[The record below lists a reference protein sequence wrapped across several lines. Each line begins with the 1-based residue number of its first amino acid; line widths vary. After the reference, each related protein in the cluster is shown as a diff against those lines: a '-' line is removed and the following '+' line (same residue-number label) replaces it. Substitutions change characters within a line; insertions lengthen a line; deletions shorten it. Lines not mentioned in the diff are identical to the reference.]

1 MIRVLIVD
9 DEAPAHA
16 VLEAHCSNID
26 DMGIVGNCYDGTSAL
41 AFLRQHPVDVMF
53 LDMQMSDLTGFE
65 VLKTLEHPPCVVFVT
80 AYSDYALESYEFG
93 VIDYLLKPVRYA
105 RFVAAVEKVRR
116 YMGRTQ
122 SGPEAGVAGTPEEAE
137 SGASAL
143 KPGAAFISIKVDGVI
158 ERIEVGRIN
167 AFEAWGNYVK
177 IHLTGQTLIERRT
190 LSDLEVSLA
199 EHGFVRIHKAWIVRL
214 RAIEAIDGNRVRL
227 GGQLL
232 PIGSIYKQKLR
243 DVIAS
248 DSV

>member
-16 VLEAHCSNID
+16 VLEAHCSKND
-26 DMGIVGNCYDGTSAL
+26 DIKVIGNCFDGTSAL
-41 AFLRQHPVDVMF
+41 AFLRQYPVDLMF
-53 LDMQMSDLTGFE
+53 LDMQMSDLSGFE
-65 VLKTLEHPPCVVFVT
+65 VLQTLENPPCVVFVT

-93 VIDYLLKPVRYA
+93 VMDYLLKPVRYA

-116 YMGRTQ
+116 YLKRIV
-122 SGPEAGVAGTPEEAE
+122 SYKEAAGAGTQDKAV
-137 SGASAL
+137 SGASSK
-143 KPGAAFISIKVDGVI
+143 KPASAFISIKVDGVT
-158 ERIEVGRIN
+158 ERIEVAQIN
-167 AFEAWGNYVK
+167 AIEAWGNYVK
-177 IHLTGQTLIERRT
+177 LHLTGQTLIDRRT
-190 LSDLEVSLA
+190 LSDLDAALK
-199 EHGFVRIHKAWIVRL
+199 EHGFVRIHKTWIVRL

-243 DVIAS
+243 DLVAS

>member
-16 VLEAHCSNID
+16 VLEAHCSKND
-26 DMGIVGNCYDGTSAL
+26 DLNVIGNCYDGTSAL
-41 AFLRQHPVDVMF
+41 AFLRQHPVDLMF
-53 LDMQMSDLTGFE
+53 LDMQMGDLSGFE
-65 VLKTLEHPPCVVFVT
+65 VLKTLERLPCVVFVT

-105 RFVAAVEKVRR
+105 RFVVAVEKVRR
-116 YMGRTQ
+116 YLGLTQ
-122 SGPEAGVAGTPEEAE
+122 VELKADAESTPEEAKT
-137 SGASAL
+137 AV
-143 KPGAAFISIKVDGVI
+143 PAFISVKVDGVT
-158 ERIEVGRIN
+158 ERIEVERIN
-167 AFEAWGNYVK
+167 AIEAWGNYVK
-177 IHLTGQTLIERRT
+177 LHLTGQTHIERRT
-190 LSDLEVSLA
+190 LSDLDAALK
-199 EHGFVRIHKAWIVRL
+199 EHGFVRIHKSWMVRL
-214 RAIEAIDGNRVRL
+214 KAIEAIDGNRVRL

>member
-16 VLEAHCSNID
+16 VLEAHCSKID
-26 DMGIVGNCYDGTSAL
+26 DMEIVGNCYDGTSAL
-41 AFLRQHPVDVMF
+41 TFLRQHPVDVMF

-93 VIDYLLKPVRYA
+93 VTDYLLKPVRYA
-105 RFVAAVEKVRR
+105 RFVAAVEKLRR
-116 YMGRTQ
+116 CLGRSQVELGAQTEET
-122 SGPEAGVAGTPEEAE
+122 PDVAV
-137 SGASAL
+137 SGASAQ
-143 KPGAAFISIKVDGVI
+143 KSDSAFISIKAGGVT

-167 AFEAWGNYVK
+167 AIEAWGNYVK
-177 IHLTGQTLIERRT
+177 LHLSGQTLIERRT
-190 LSDLEVSLA
+190 LRDLEAALT